1 MTRTAAGLNHARQT
15 KFPIYPVS
23 APRRHGTHAQR
34 PKTTYTDQMTPMDM
48 PHILVVDDDSRLRDL
63 LRKYLIE
70 SEFRVTVAEDANA
83 ARKFLQSL
91 EFDLIVMD
99 LMMPG
104 EDGLSLTQ
112 SIRETRSVPIL
123 MLTAMSESDDRIAG
137 LETGADDYLTK
148 PFEPRELVLRIK
160 GILRRAP
167 PDTTTAD
174 VRLGGFRF
182 DLDREVLLDS
192 KGEPQRLTTTEA
204 SLLKALAS
212 NAGRIMSREALTDV
226 CAIDGGGRAVDVQ
239 VTRLRRKIEPDS
251 RTPTYLQT
259 IRGRGY
265 VLRPD

>member
-1 MTRTAAGLNHARQT
+1 ME
-15 KFPIYPVS
+15 
-23 APRRHGTHAQR
+23 
-34 PKTTYTDQMTPMDM
+34 M

-83 ARKFLQSL
+83 ARHFLQAM

-112 SIRETRSVPIL
+112 SIRKTRTVPIL
-123 MLTAMSESDDRIAG
+123 ILTAMSESDDRIAG
-137 LETGADDYLTK
+137 LETG
-148 PFEPRELVLRIK
+148 
-160 GILRRAP
+160 
-167 PDTTTAD
+167 
-174 VRLGGFRF
+174 
-182 DLDREVLLDS
+182 DLDREVLLDN

-212 NAGRIMSREALTDV
+212 NAGRIMSREALTEV